1 MIVVVGLSHRTTPI
15 EVRERVAVSKDALTP
30 LFTLLHKQ
38 RGIGESMVLSTCNRM
53 EIYAAP
59 LPSKTSDSDAQASS
73 SEELELCSHAA
84 VRVMKHLGGDA
95 VLPHLCALSGKAAVH
110 HLFRVACSLDS
121 LVLGEP
127 QILGQLKEAME
138 HARRAKTLGPTL
150 SRVTHRAV
158 RAAKRVRTE
167 TALGAGQVS
176 VSSVAVDLAL
186 QIFGDLGAHTA
197 LLIGAG
203 EMAEAAAKLLVR
215 AGAKLLLCNRSS
227 ERAQNLARELGMG
240 EVRPWN
246 ELDRALIDADIV
258 ISSTASPT
266 PVVTRDMVKRLSRA
280 RKGRS
285 LFFIDI
291 AVPRDIEPKVN
302 ELDNVFLYDI
312 DDLSQIVHA
321 SLEGR
326 AAEAARAEHIVLE
339 ETKRFEAW
347 TRKHALTPTIVSLR
361 TRTLSVLNAEL
372 ERSLSGKLK
381 HLGPA
386 DREALRIMLEAATNK
401 LLHTPTSRLRELA
414 GDLSA
419 SDYADAL
426 RDLFELGDAETSPS
440 ARADRE
446 EQEEKARAATHSDQV
461 FQHASDAGNA

>member
-1 MIVVVGLSHRTTPI
+1 MIVVVGLSHKTAPI
-15 EVRERVAVSKDALTP
+15 EVRERVAVAKDALAS
-30 LFTLLHKQ
+30 LFSMLHKQ
-38 RGIGESMVLSTCNRM
+38 RGVGESMVLSTCNRV

-59 LPSKTSDSDAQASS
+59 KHPKTPDSEDAESY
-73 SEELELCSHAA
+73 EELHDCVHAA
-84 VRVMKHLGGDA
+84 VRVMKHLGGEA
-95 VLPHLCALSGKAAVH
+95 VVPHLLVQQGKAAVH

-127 QILGQLKEAME
+127 QILGQLKDAME
-138 HARRAKTLGPTL
+138 QARKAKTLGPAL
-150 SRVTHRAV
+150 SRATHRAV

-176 VSSVAVDLAL
+176 VSSVAVDLAA
-186 QIFGDLGAHTA
+186 QIFGDLNGHTV

-215 AGAKLLLCNRSS
+215 AGAKLLLINRSP
-227 ERAQNLARELGMG
+227 ERAEALARELGMG
-240 EVRPWN
+240 EVRRWN
-246 ELDRALIDADIV
+246 EFDRALTDADIV
-258 ISSTASPT
+258 ISSTSSPVH
-266 PVVTRDMVKRLSRA
+266 VVTREMVKRLSRA

-347 TRKHALTPTIVSLR
+347 MRKHALTPTIVGLR

-401 LLHTPTSRLRELA
+401 LLHTPTSKLRELA

-419 SDYADAL
+419 AEYADAL
-426 RDLFELGDAETSPS
+426 RELFDLGDVESPMQPGPAE
-440 ARADRE
+440 E
-446 EQEEKARAATHSDQV
+446 AAHGAALSDQV
-461 FQHASDAGNA
+461 FQHASDAGNAH